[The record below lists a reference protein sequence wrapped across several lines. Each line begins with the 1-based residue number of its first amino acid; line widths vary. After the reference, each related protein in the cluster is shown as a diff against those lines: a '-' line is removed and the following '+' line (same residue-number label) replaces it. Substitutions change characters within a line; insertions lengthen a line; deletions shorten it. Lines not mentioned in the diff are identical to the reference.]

1 MFCRKMGFFNG
12 KETVGAFAFNA
23 KSRHYNYERF
33 CHRASS
39 RYDNPRKGFLHLYD
53 STPYM
58 INAGHVAL
66 HIPSDANSKPDVN
79 IIIGQ
84 KPGWKVVELEII
96 KELSQPGIMSLFHVD
111 VNSGLQKKNY
121 QTDVALQN
129 PSNQSITFPPSS
141 TAIVGVNEI
150 QPVPGGG

>member
-1 MFCRKMGFFNG
+1 MDFFNG
-12 KETVGAFAFNA
+12 KETVDAIGSALAQT
-23 KSRHYNYERF
+23 
-33 CHRASS
+33 
-39 RYDNPRKGFLHLYD
+39 NPVTTITRDSLTVLLQGMTIPGKGFLHLYD

-66 HIPSDANSKPDVN
+66 HIPCDANSKPDVN

-84 KPGWKVVELEII
+84 KPGWKVVEPDII
-96 KELSQPGIMSLFHVD
+96 KELSQPGIMCLFHVD
-111 VNSGLQKKNY
+111 VNSDLQKKIY